1 MNTSSLVGDIQ
12 VPSAIRDYAK
22 SNKRIH
28 LVGDMLDT
36 EKTGVL
42 PHLRELAVGELILI
56 HFKGHQMSCKDG
68 GTALTEFVSLDT
80 SGTVPTLRCTKLA
93 GMVKVCPCSTF
104 NLECVIAFVS
114 IPTQL
119 TKRTV
124 FFSRDPKGLL
134 FIETAK
140 NFAP

>member
-1 MNTSSLVGDIQ
+1 MNTSSLIGDVR

-22 SNKRIH
+22 SNRRIH

-36 EKTGVL
+36 EKTEVL
-42 PHLRELAVGELILI
+42 PRLRELAAGELIVI
-56 HFKGHQMSCKDG
+56 HFKGHRMSCGDG

-80 SGTVPTLRCTKLA
+80 SGAAPTLRCIKPA
-93 GMVKVCPCSTF
+93 GMVRVCPCSTF
-104 NLECVIAFVS
+104 NLECIIAFVS
-114 IPTQL
+114 ILTQP
-119 TKRTV
+119 TKRTF

-134 FIETAK
+134 FVETAK